1 MQSHLPI
8 SLEQATGEIR
18 YNMTNDYMFRYILQK
33 NKNVLKG
40 LISSLLHLKLQDIK
54 SIEITNPINLSDN
67 ISGKDFVL
75 DVDVFI
81 NNDTKI
87 NLEMQVSNKHNW
99 PDRSLSYTCRS
110 FDQLYR
116 GHKYEE
122 ALPVIHIG
130 FWILL
135 YFLII
140 LNSIH
145 LICY

>member
-87 NLEMQVSNKHNW
+87 NLEMQVSNKHN
-99 PDRSLSYTCRS
+99 
-110 FDQLYR
+110 
-116 GHKYEE
+116 
-122 ALPVIHIG
+122 
-130 FWILL
+130 
-135 YFLII
+135 
-140 LNSIH
+140 
-145 LICY
+145 